1 MKPTDF
7 VGKWHTIGYGSRTI
21 KHYMDEDCVVSYYK
35 GLREGII
42 IIKTRRKYIAYYY
55 NLTYHRFN
63 HMELKDV
70 TYHRFNHMELK
81 DAINDINSMRQPEI
95 LLTDEVIKRAVL
107 EAL

>member
-63 HMELKDV
+63 HMELKD
-70 TYHRFNHMELK
+70 
-81 DAINDINSMRQPEI
+81 AINDINSMRQPEI
-95 LLTDEVIKRAVL
+95 LLTDEVIKWAVL